1 MSLAERLAQSGRP
14 DRMAEVRTRVQASL
28 VESLGPKLYDLSLTE
43 NELRE
48 LVHQHLRELL
58 DEEEITLSVQEKA
71 QVIQQIG
78 DSILGLGPLEP
89 YVRDP
94 APPGG
99 ARCNRNHPATGARW
113 PMPHRAQVLGRAVR
127 CQRPDLLR
135 HGDPTGR
142 RARGGVCPR
151 PAEHPGLRGYGS
163 RKDHDAE
170 RVVVL
175 PPRRRA
181 DPDDR
186 GCGGAS
192 APAAP
197 CGSARVPASEH
208 RGPG

>member
-94 APPGG
+94 EVTEIMVNGPESIYVERLGKP
-99 ARCNRNHPATGARW
+99 HWTGARFFAEG
-113 PMPHRAQVLGRAVR
+113 PLPRALDKNVRPIGR
-127 CQRPDLLR
+127 
-135 HGDPTGR
+135 
-142 RARGGVCPR
+142 
-151 PAEHPGLRGYGS
+151 
-163 RKDHDAE
+163 
-170 RVVVL
+170 
-175 PPRRRA
+175 
-181 DPDDR
+181 
-186 GCGGAS
+186 
-192 APAAP
+192 
-197 CGSARVPASEH
+197 
-208 RGPG
+208 